1 MKNTVTKIGEK
12 ILTPIL
18 NYLIFLNT
26 IKLASISL
34 KNERRMVKAYI
45 RKNIMRLKFFGFI
58 LNIYLILR

>member
-26 IKLASISL
+26 RKLASFHL
-34 KNERRMVKAYI
+34 KNELKMIKEYI
-45 RKNIMRLKFFGFI
+45 LKNMMRLKFLNFI
-58 LNIYLILR
+58 LNIYLIPQ